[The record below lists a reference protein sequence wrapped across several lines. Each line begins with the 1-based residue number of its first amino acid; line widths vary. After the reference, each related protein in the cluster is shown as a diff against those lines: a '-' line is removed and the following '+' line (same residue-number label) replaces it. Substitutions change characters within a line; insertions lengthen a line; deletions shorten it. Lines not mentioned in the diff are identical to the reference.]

1 LKSTIPNGVVY
12 GANGQAVNQIVRYY
26 RAAEDGPSLMERLKT
41 KVTSPFYEQQ
51 IKEIVKTICET
62 LENTSDELFLYGF
75 SRGAFIVRAVTGVLH
90 TMRMP
95 TRAAMK
101 NFDIIYKAAIDC
113 LKARREDDNINGPKM
128 LEFLSAHTAQ
138 LPRIRFVGV
147 FDTTGY
153 TVEGNMHDLSMVGS
167 IDNLRHAVGI
177 NETRSQLNPI
187 LVDNPSPEDMRQSS
201 LIQAWFIG
209 SNQDL
214 GGGSAEDGLSLYPL
228 QWMILESMK
237 VGLVLRFEELKA
249 EGPLM
254 PNPLALSFPHFA
266 GDVPKFD
273 EEEAIEW
280 KISYTNGIVVHLY
293 DLQSVHGL
301 STAAKDQAHGIR
313 INHSSNLYNTQRK
326 IFGSKT
332 LMNAM
337 TAPVEGLVGWNDQGE
352 KPHMFCLGET
362 STDS

>member
-1 LKSTIPNGVVY
+1 M
-12 GANGQAVNQIVRYY
+12 RYY

-62 LENTSDELFLYGF
+62 LENASDELFLYGF
-75 SRGAFIVRAVTGVLH
+75 GRGGFIVRAITGVLH

-101 NFDIIYKAAIDC
+101 NFDVIYKAAIDC
-113 LKARREDDNINGPKM
+113 LKARREDDNLNGPKM
-128 LEFLSAHTAQ
+128 IEFLSAHTTQ
-138 LPRIRFVGV
+138 LPRIRFIGV

-153 TVEGNMHDLSMVGS
+153 TAEGNMHDLSMVSS
-167 IDNLRHAVGI
+167 IDNMRHALGI
-177 NETRSQLNPI
+177 NETRSQMNPI
-187 LVDNPSPEDMRQSS
+187 LIDNPSPEDMRQST

-209 SNQDL
+209 GNQDL
-214 GGGSAEDGLSLYPL
+214 GGGSFEDGLSLYPL
-228 QWMILESMK
+228 QWMILESIK
-237 VGLVLRFEELKA
+237 TGLVLRFEEPKA
-249 EGPLM
+249 DSAPM

-273 EEEAIEW
+273 GEEAIEW
-280 KISYTNGIVVHLY
+280 RISYTNGILVSLY

-313 INHSSNLYNTQRK
+313 ISHTSNLYNTQRK
-326 IFGSKT
+326 IFGSKA
-332 LMNAM
+332 LINAIS
-337 TAPVEGLVGWNDQGE
+337 APAEGLVGWNDQGE
-352 KPHMFCLGET
+352 TRSMFCLAKT
-362 STDS
+362 LTDPK